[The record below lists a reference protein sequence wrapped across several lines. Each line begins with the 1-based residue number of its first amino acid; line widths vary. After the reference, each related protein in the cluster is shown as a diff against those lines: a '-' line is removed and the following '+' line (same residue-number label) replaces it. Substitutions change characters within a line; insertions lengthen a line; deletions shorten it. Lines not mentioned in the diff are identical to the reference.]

1 MCGDARIGYKG
12 HQSAKGGGNRWR
24 MAEFGNRGNILVH
37 AGESTGRA
45 WERISIFFFVDS
57 DYGRLRAVLCGGVE
71 IWIFGDPILE
81 VRPIQKDREPQSPKV
96 KLLPCPWHGGS

>member
-57 DYGRLRAVLCGGVE
+57 DYGRLRAVLCAK
-71 IWIFGDPILE
+71 I
-81 VRPIQKDREPQSPKV
+81 RRQR
-96 KLLPCPWHGGS
+96 